1 MVNCALP
8 QVLFLDVR
16 RVFLYIMVDAPSL
29 LIAFAGG
36 VLSVTSPCVLPL
48 LPVVM
53 AGSVGHRLRPL
64 AIVLGMSL
72 SFSIMGGVVSAVGI
86 ISPLQGQI
94 MRNLAI
100 ALIILFGLFLAS
112 DRLNNYFIMKSSLAM
127 DRLRRLFGRDTMDQG
142 EPEKGGLIGP
152 FILGMSLGV
161 AWIPCVGPV
170 LGAILM
176 YVTLGGHVLQ
186 GSFLLFV
193 YSMGLG
199 LPMLAVAY
207 AGKYTTGRLSAIS
220 QRSHSLKKVAGIILV
235 IMGISMLLGLT
246 QTAQIYISP
255 YLPTIDFKG

>member
-1 MVNCALP
+1 
-8 QVLFLDVR
+8 LFIDVR
-16 RVFLYIMVDAPSL
+16 WDFLYIMVDAPSVML
-29 LIAFAGG
+29 AFIGG
-36 VLSVTSPCVLPL
+36 LLSVTSPCVLPL

-72 SFSIMGGVVSAVGI
+72 SFSIMGGVVSAVGFF
-86 ISPLQGQI
+86 SPLQGQV

-100 ALIILFGLFLAS
+100 ALIIIFGLFLAS
-112 DRLNNYFIMKSSLAM
+112 ESLNNYFVMKSSLAV
-127 DRLRRLFGRDTMDQG
+127 DRLRQLFKKDQG
-142 EPEKGGLIGP
+142 GMGTQGP
-152 FILGMSLGV
+152 FILGMSLGI

-176 YVTLGGHVLQ
+176 YVTIGGQVLH

-207 AGKYTTGRLSAIS
+207 AGKYTSGRLTAIS
-220 QRSHSLKKVAGIILV
+220 QRSHSLKKAAGIILI
-235 IMGISMLLGLT
+235 IMGISMLLGLDR
-246 QTAQIYISP
+246 TAQIYIAP
-255 YLPTIDFKG
+255 YLPTIEFIG